1 MDDYQSHLRVFH
13 VVLLG
18 HGDFR
23 HPLAVP
29 GGIVAVGQCRNR
41 DSSNVAVEAM
51 KIILLD
57 LMNFIPLVP
66 GSYPR

>member
-1 MDDYQSHLRVFH
+1 
-13 VVLLG
+13 
-18 HGDFR
+18 
-23 HPLAVP
+23 VP
-29 GGIVAVGQCRNR
+29 GGVIAVGQHGNR

-51 KIILLD
+51 KIVLLD